1 MHNKFSYCTAT
12 ASDCNLLSSLAE
24 EIWHLHYPSII
35 SLHQIEY
42 MLDLMYSKTAIAQD
56 LRDGG
61 WWVILEYEKK
71 KVGFMACAM
80 IEEAV
85 CKIQKLYVHPDWQRK
100 GIGKHA
106 INLALDYAR
115 KNAASMLTLN
125 VNRKNINSILA
136 YKATGFVVDREEN
149 NKLGPYLL
157 DDYVMSQ
164 KV

>member
-1 MHNKFSYCTAT
+1 
-12 ASDCNLLSSLAE
+12 
-24 EIWHLHYPSII
+24 
-35 SLHQIEY
+35 
-42 MLDLMYSKTAIAQD
+42 MYSKTAIAQD

-100 GIGKHA
+100 GIGKQA
-106 INLALDYAR
+106 IALALDYAR
-115 KNAASMLTLN
+115 KNAATMLTLN